1 MRVPLI
7 FAACACFGLARTLC
21 GADEKAAPSP
31 EPATQGNPMT
41 ATAAVLP
48 NEPGLYAAFT
58 TSKGVIVCA
67 LEHEKTPLTV
77 ANFVGLA
84 EGTLANTAKK
94 AGEPFYDGLPF
105 HRVIPDFMVQG
116 GCPEG
121 TGRGGPGYR
130 FDDEIDPTLKHTGPG
145 ILSMANAGPGT
156 NGSQFFITHVKT
168 DWLDGKHTVFG
179 RVVSGQD
186 VVNAI
191 RQGDTLESVRIHRV
205 GPEAA
210 KFTVDQARFDALK
223 AGATARAAE
232 KARQATAAQA
242 ALTHRFVPADAP
254 VTAKGVRYT
263 VTREGTG
270 ATPKAGAVCAVHY
283 TGKLVNGQTF
293 DSSRTRGQPIRFPVG
308 KGQVIPGWDETILQM
323 KQGEQ
328 RTIAIPPELG
338 YGARGAGGV
347 IPPNAWLIFD
357 VELVE
362 IGE

>member
-1 MRVPLI
+1 MRIPLI
-7 FAACACFGLARTLC
+7 LAACVCFGLTRSVC
-21 GADEKAAPSP
+21 SADEKTAPSP
-31 EPATQGNPMT
+31 EPTTKGDTMS
-41 ATAAVLP
+41 ATAIP
-48 NEPGLYAAFT
+48 KEPGLYAAFT
-58 TSKGVIVCA
+58 TSKGVIVCV

-84 EGTLANTAKK
+84 EGKLANTAKK
-94 AGEPFYDGLPF
+94 AGIPFYDGLQF
-105 HRVIPDFMVQG
+105 HRVIPNFMVQG

-121 TGRGGPGYR
+121 TGSGGPGYR

-179 RVVSGQD
+179 HVVSGMD

-191 RQGDTLESVRIHRV
+191 QRGDTLESVRIHRV
-205 GPEAA
+205 GPDAEA
-210 KFTVDQARFDALK
+210 FLVDQARFDALK
-223 AGATARAAE
+223 AGVTTRAAE
-232 KARQATAAQA
+232 KVKQAIADQA

-254 VTAKGVRYT
+254 VTPKGVRYT
-263 VTREGTG
+263 VVREGTG
-270 ATPKAGAVCAVHY
+270 ETPQAGKVCAVHY

-293 DSSRTRGQPIRFPVG
+293 DSSRTRGEPIRFPVG

-323 KQGEQ
+323 KTGEQ

-338 YGARGAGGV
+338 YGARGAGGA

-362 IGE
+362 IGK